1 MCTTIGS
8 EIYFGFI
15 PAISFRFTTLG
26 AQGNSGPISTAEYVN
41 TSLQGTVTLDK
52 GVQIW
57 RVPFTALYRLK
68 VAGASGGKASSS
80 GGKGAIV
87 AGVLLLTK
95 GTVLHLLIG
104 QKGLPGSSGA
114 GGGGGTFVVS
124 IKNTLLVAAG
134 GGGGGGGHITS
145 EDGDDGQAIKAGSVY
160 GGVNG
165 LGGSVCARE
174 DSNAGGGAGFKE
186 NGKCSRNVSCSLTPY
201 PCNESGLAY
210 VNGGLGG
217 NGNGVGGFGGGGAAY
232 KDFGGGGGGYSGGGV
247 HATSLGSRAGGGG
260 SYWPV
265 GRLKSSNETNSGD
278 GYVLIDFNNSLTKQ

>member
-1 MCTTIGS
+1 MCTITGS

-68 VAGASGGKASSS
+68 VAGASGGNASSS

-124 IKNTLLVAAG
+124 NKNTLLVAAG
-134 GGGGGGGHITS
+134 GGGGGGGHIIS
-145 EDGDDGQAIKAGSVY
+145 EDGDDGQATKAGSVY

-174 DSNAGGGAGFKE
+174 DNNAGGGAGFQE
-186 NGKCSRNVSCSLTPY
+186 NGRCSRNVSCSLTPH

-247 HATSLGSRAGGGG
+247 HATSRGSQAGGGG
-260 SYWPV
+260 SYWPE

-278 GYVLIDFNNSLTKQ
+278 GYVLIDFNNSLN